1 MGVETRDRDV
11 VLAEF
16 ADVEYERH
24 DHTKI
29 CREKQIR
36 NMQPKIQ
43 SQGREAAPFV
53 FLCAKVGWC
62 RMLKMWKRVR
72 HVNLVP
78 CQIRIVLPIIR
89 RLNKEKERGFVSCPI
104 V

>member
-43 SQGREAAPFV
+43 SHGREAAPFV

-62 RMLKMWKRVR
+62 RMLKMWKRVLR

-78 CQIRIVLPIIR
+78 CQNRVQ
-89 RLNKEKERGFVSCPI
+89 
-104 V
+104 